1 MRSQGSSVG
10 WCSLSIRTGSRDEEG
25 FPAGMAHFL
34 EHTMFKGTSGKSAA
48 AINNALEKLGGELNA
63 FTTKEEIVLHATVLK
78 ADIAKAA
85 SLLLEIAMDS
95 CFPEEDIEVEKGVV
109 IDEIASYKD
118 SPADDIYDVFEEKLF
133 KGTTLSS
140 PILGTEQSVRE
151 ITHSDLLRFRRT
163 RFTTGRMTLSM
174 VSPLP
179 EEKMCA
185 IAEKCIRDAVAA
197 YSPIAGEGSPR
208 RSETFATLSRFNETV
223 DKGNNEVNCIMG
235 NFAPKGSDQQQRLA
249 TVLLCNMLGGP
260 ASNSILGSALRERHG
275 WVYNVE
281 CGYTPYSDTGIATIQ
296 FGCDKDNLK
305 SCLRTIHRH
314 LKALRDKEISP
325 AKLKAAKRQLLGQN
339 AIALENG
346 ETQCISMGK
355 SLMTYGHIPTDRQM
369 EAKVMEIS
377 ASMIRQ
383 RAQEIFDED
392 RMSTLIYL

>member
-1 MRSQGSSVG
+1 
-10 WCSLSIRTGSRDEEG
+10 
-25 FPAGMAHFL
+25 MAHFL
-34 EHTMFKGTSGKSAA
+34 EHTMFKGTTRKSAS

-78 ADIAKAA
+78 ADIARAV

-140 PILGTEQSVRE
+140 PILGTEQSVQG
-151 ITHSDLLRFRRT
+151 IGHSDLLRFRRSS
-163 RFTTGRMTLSM
+163 FTTGRMTLTI

-185 IAEKCIRDAVAA
+185 IAERCIRNAVAA
-197 YSPIAGEGSPR
+197 YRPLDGEGAAR
-208 RSETFATLSRFNETV
+208 RCEVFATHSRFGETV
-223 DKGNNEVNCIMG
+223 DKNNNEVNCIMG
-235 NFAPKGSDQQQRLA
+235 NFAPKHSDERRRLA

-281 CGYTPYSDTGIATIQ
+281 CGYTPYSDIGIATIQ
-296 FGCDKDNLK
+296 FGCDKENLK
-305 SCLRTIHRH
+305 LCLKTIHH
-314 LKALRDKEISP
+314 QLKALRDKEISP
-325 AKLKAAKRQLLGQN
+325 TKLKAAKKQLLGQN
-339 AIALENG
+339 AIALESG
-346 ETQCISMGK
+346 ETQCIWMGK
-355 SLMTYGHIPTDRQM
+355 SLMTYGCIPSDEEM
-369 EAKVMEIS
+369 ETKLMEIP
-377 ASMIRQ
+377 ASLIRQ
-383 RAQEIFDED
+383 LAREIFDENN
-392 RMSTLIYL
+392 MSTLIYL